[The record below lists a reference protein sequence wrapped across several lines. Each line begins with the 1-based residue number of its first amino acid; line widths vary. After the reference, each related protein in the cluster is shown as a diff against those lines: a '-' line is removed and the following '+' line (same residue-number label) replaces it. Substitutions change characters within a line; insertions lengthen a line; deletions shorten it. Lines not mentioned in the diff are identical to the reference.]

1 MSQWVG
7 TVNNPIDIEVLEESA
22 LAMAQSTI
30 QNAIIDAGISKSDL
44 ARRMEI
50 GRSGISRIL
59 SGSHNLTIK
68 TMARALAGCGY
79 EVRFEAAPIVWN
91 WQSIPQPSGDALPT
105 SVGSTNFIQGWQSAT
120 VMQIVLPTLHI
131 QDNWRHTWR

>member
-1 MSQWVG
+1 MSEWVG
-7 TVNNPIDIEVLEESA
+7 ALNNPIDIELLEESA

-30 QNAIIDAGISKSDL
+30 QNAIDEAKISKSDL
-44 ARRMEI
+44 ARRMQI

-68 TMARALAGCGY
+68 TMAKALAGCGR
-79 EVRFEAAPIVWN
+79 EVRFEAVPIVWN
-91 WQSIPQPSGDALPT
+91 WQSIPQPSGEALPT
-105 SVGSTNFIQGWQSAT
+105 SVGSTNFIQCWQSAT

-131 QDNWRHTWR
+131 QDKWRHTWR